1 MMALPVTRSLPSHL
15 APVVEE
21 LELEQTFLVTMEDVR
36 RIALGRGLK
45 TDAAKIADGL
55 RNRGWLLKTEWKGI
69 WEFAP
74 GAHAGPFGRGHPFR
88 SVVAARLA
96 EPRLDIAVCLNSALW
111 AHGLLD
117 GAPDRPEVAVPQ
129 RVYVPK
135 ALERGCRVVRFGARL
150 PTVEL
155 RDVPVHPLPTVLVHL
170 ATRPSDVRSWGTV
183 LDALPELVGAVLEP
197 GSREQLDGELKGR
210 PAAVRTRLAYLVHGV
225 APKLA
230 MRLATPGRGVVWFGS
245 RGPLKRH
252 HAGLQVADT
261 VLPMAPGELR
271 SEEPRR

>member
-1 MMALPVTRSLPSHL
+1 MTRPLPSHL

-21 LELEQTFLVTMEDVR
+21 LELEQAFLVTMEDVR
-36 RIALGRGLK
+36 RIARSRALK
-45 TDAAKIADGL
+45 TGAAKIADGL
-55 RNRGWLLKTEWKGI
+55 RSRGWLLKTDWRGI

-117 GAPDRPEVAVPQ
+117 GTPDRPEVAVPQ

-135 ALERGCRVVRFGARL
+135 ALERGCRVVRFKARL
-150 PTVEL
+150 PTVQL
-155 RDVPVHPLPTVLVHL
+155 RDVPVHPLATVLVHL
-170 ATRPSDVRSWGTV
+170 ATRPADVRSWGAV

-197 GSREQLDGELKGR
+197 GSPEQLDRELAGR
-210 PAAVRTRLAYLVHGV
+210 PTAVRTRLAYLVHGV

-230 MRLATPGRGVVWFGS
+230 TRLAAPSGGVVWFGS

-252 HAGLQVADT
+252 HAGFQVVDT

-271 SEEPRR
+271 SEEPGE